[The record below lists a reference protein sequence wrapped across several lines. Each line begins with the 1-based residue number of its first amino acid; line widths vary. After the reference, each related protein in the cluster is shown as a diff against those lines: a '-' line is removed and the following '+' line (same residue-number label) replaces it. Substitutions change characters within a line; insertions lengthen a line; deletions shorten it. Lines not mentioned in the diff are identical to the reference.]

1 MISIENKGGLEYLST
16 IIDGSV
22 DLILTDPPYIISRE
36 SGMEEFS
43 KTVSNGTGKRTEEE
57 WNEYYIKNKEKID
70 KKKEDI
76 NVFKNNYL
84 QYGSIYG
91 KKFAVNT
98 KFGDWDEKFTLEKL
112 EEFVGEYYKKLRKGG
127 TIIMFFDIW
136 KMGLLRE
143 IFERAGG
150 YSKAGKPRG
159 FSKIRLVEW
168 AKTNPQPRN
177 QRVTYLS
184 NAKEYAIVGVKG
196 SKATFNSKYDFGTY
210 SYPFPSG
217 KGRLHPT
224 QKSLDLFV
232 DLINKHSNEGALVLD
247 CFLGSGTTALAAH
260 NTNRKFIGCE
270 LDEEYFTKAMA
281 RINKC

>member
-1 MISIENKGGLEYLST
+1 MISFENREGLDYLT
-16 IIDGSV
+16 TVKDGSV
-22 DLILTDPPYIISRE
+22 DLILTDPPYIISRD

-43 KTVSNGTGKRTEEE
+43 KTVSSGTGERSEEE
-57 WNEYYIKNKEKID
+57 WEAYYSKNID
-70 KKKEDI
+70 TIEKKKGKLS
-76 NVFKNNYL
+76 VFRKNYL

-91 KKFAVNT
+91 KKYAVNT
-98 KFGDWDEKFTLEKL
+98 KFGDWDEEFTLEKL

-127 TIIMFFDIW
+127 TIIMFFDVW
-136 KMGLLRE
+136 KMGVLRE

-232 DLINKHSNEGALVLD
+232 DLINKHSNPDDLVLD
-247 CFLGSGTTALAAH
+247 TFLGGGTTAKACSI
-260 NTNRKFIGCE
+260 TGRRFIGCE
-270 LDEEYFTKAMA
+270 VCKEYYEQIK
-281 RINKC
+281 I

>member
-1 MISIENKGGLEYLST
+1 MISFENREGLDYLST
-16 IIDGSV
+16 VKDGSV
-22 DLILTDPPYIISRE
+22 DLVLTDPPYIISRD

-43 KTVSNGTGKRTEEE
+43 KVVSSGTGERSVEE
-57 WNEYYIKNKEKID
+57 WEEYYSKNID
-70 KKKEDI
+70 TIEKKKGKLS
-76 NVFKNNYL
+76 VFRKNYL

-91 KKFAVNT
+91 KKYAVNT

-150 YSKAGKPRG
+150 YTKRGKPRG
-159 FSKIRLVEW
+159 FSKIRLIEW

-232 DLINKHSNEGALVLD
+232 DLINKHSNPNDLVLD
-247 CFLGSGTTALAAH
+247 TFLGGGTTAKACRI
-260 NTNRKFIGCE
+260 TGRRFIGCE
-270 LDEEYFTKAMA
+270 ISKEYYEQIK
-281 RINKC
+281 I

>member
-1 MISIENKGGLEYLST
+1 MISFENREGLDYLTTIE
-16 IIDGSV
+16 DGSV
-22 DLILTDPPYIISRE
+22 DLILTDPPYIISKD

-43 KTVSNGTGKRTEEE
+43 KTVSSGTGERSEEE
-57 WNEYYIKNKEKID
+57 WEEYYSKNID
-70 KKKEDI
+70 TIEKKKGKLS
-76 NVFKNNYL
+76 VFRKNYL

-91 KKFAVNT
+91 KKYAVNT
-98 KFGDWDEKFTLEKL
+98 KFGDWDEEFTLEKL

-136 KMGLLRE
+136 KMGVLRD

-196 SKATFNSKYDFGTY
+196 SKAIFNSKYDFGTY

-232 DLINKHSNEGALVLD
+232 DLINKHSNPDDLVLD
-247 CFLGSGTTALAAH
+247 TFLGGGTTAKACKI
-260 NTNRKFIGCE
+260 TGRRFIGCE
-270 LDEEYFTKAMA
+270 VCEEYY
-281 RINKC
+281 NKIKI